1 MTTDRTTKVLLA
13 LIAIALFLNVI
24 VPFAQPPTVQ
34 AQETTEEQFAG
45 ELLEVDA
52 WRMHSSATTAR
63 TWLHNAKTGKVYR
76 VQFQCEGTTSGCLI
90 ALPVF
95 SADRLGEFLPN
106 PG

>member
-1 MTTDRTTKVLLA
+1 MTDRTTKVLLA

-52 WRMHSSATTAR
+52 WRMHSSATSAR

-76 VQFQCEGTTSGCLI
+76 VQFQCEGATSDCLI

>member
-1 MTTDRTTKVLLA
+1 MTDRTTKVLLA

-63 TWLHNAKTGKVYR
+63 TWLHNAKTGKVYGI
-76 VQFQCEGTTSGCLI
+76 QFQCEGAMSDCLI
-90 ALPVF
+90 VLPVF